1 MIDLDKPCE
10 GLDYDIQPF
19 QHDNNEQAWFVK
31 VLRGKW
37 AGAMLWFTHVEFDGV
52 SSRLRFQLNAID
64 GDSDQSYL
72 LDTSDI
78 DLQDFA
84 FKVLQDIIR
93 NGIANGSIVF
103 DDKDTSNGTMAGA
116 SGLQAGSE

>member
-10 GLDYDIQPF
+10 GLDYEIQPF
-19 QHDNNEQAWFVK
+19 EQDNNEQAWFVK

-37 AGAMLWFTHVEFDGV
+37 AGAMIWFTHVEYNGIT
-52 SSRLRFQLNAID
+52 SRLRFKLDAIN
-64 GDSDQSYL
+64 GDSDTTFL

-84 FKVLQDIIR
+84 FKILQDIIR
-93 NGIANGSIVF
+93 NGIANGSIVL
-103 DDKDTSNGTMAGA
+103 DDKNATD
-116 SGLQAGSE
+116 